1 MYQKVIISKQIN
13 EPTKIHYEVGKE
25 IENGEYEDLLNHFT
39 PNFEFSL
46 VDRFIQEFS
55 SDMVPSFKKS
65 SAFTNEDFENIVRSF
80 KNKYKV
86 KKKPKKKKKQVS
98 YFKPKSKRVPPR
110 NKRAK
115 KSKKDNNKTKNS
127 KIRKTQKTKN
137 QKHPKKKG
145 NNKK

>member
-46 VDRFIQEFS
+46 V
-55 SDMVPSFKKS
+55 DMVPSFKKS

-115 KSKKDNNKTKNS
+115 KFNKDNNKTKNS

-137 QKHPKKKG
+137 QKHPKKRG